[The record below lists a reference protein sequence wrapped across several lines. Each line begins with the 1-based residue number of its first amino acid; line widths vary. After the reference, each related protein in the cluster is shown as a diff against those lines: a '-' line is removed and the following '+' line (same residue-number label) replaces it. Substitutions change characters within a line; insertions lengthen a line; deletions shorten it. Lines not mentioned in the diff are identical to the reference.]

1 MMQADRFSKYILVL
15 FMIISAALGL
25 LRFNSLQLGASYDD
39 AHYIILAESLSSG
52 EGYELINFPRPQI
65 ERAFPPGWPI
75 LLAPLTSV
83 FPGNYRVLKVYTLI
97 IWLISLLLIYKLF
110 MKKVESPYLEIIFGL
125 LALNPLLVGMSVT
138 VMSESSYLLFSLIT
152 LVLFDSQND
161 RPNYWLVILI
171 ALAALF
177 TQLIRTIGISIFL
190 ALFLYL
196 LFSRRIKESAIT
208 FGVFS
213 FGALFQFW
221 LNLRNGGSVISA
233 GYESQVF
240 NGSILEKIG
249 QMWANLLGYLNET
262 IAGGLIPVFGERV
275 TYFLGSA
282 IPWMANTG
290 VLLLVI
296 LGVLISWKRV
306 KLFDVYALIYLVAI
320 LAFWNPKVGSVKAR
334 FLIPMIPFLYFYLI
348 GGMKWIFERV
358 TKNHLITARLV
369 FGVAVTVTLSLVAR
383 NIQDWL
389 NPVSLQ
395 MTDLSIGTDWI
406 AENAPK
412 DAIVMVNEPVPAY
425 VQAHRKT
432 VGYPRDLQNIE
443 NYVVNQG
450 IDYIVISPLLQTPRS
465 TILDEGVE
473 KQLLPILNSAPG
485 KYTVVYRSGE
495 HNVTVYRVV
504 N

>member
-306 KLFDVYALIYLVAI
+306 KLFDVYTLIYLVAI

-358 TKNHLITARLV
+358 TKNHLISARLV

-395 MTDLSIGTDWI
+395 MTD
-406 AENAPK
+406 
-412 DAIVMVNEPVPAY
+412 
-425 VQAHRKT
+425 
-432 VGYPRDLQNIE
+432 
-443 NYVVNQG
+443 
-450 IDYIVISPLLQTPRS
+450 
-465 TILDEGVE
+465 
-473 KQLLPILNSAPG
+473 
-485 KYTVVYRSGE
+485 
-495 HNVTVYRVV
+495 
-504 N
+504 